1 MTLRLARRAL
11 APCVLACALGCLGGG
26 PRPDFFTLSAAA
38 GAEQIQ
44 PLARRPELG
53 LAIGPIEF
61 PRYLDRQEM
70 VTRDGAHRLVL
81 WNAHRWGGSL
91 RTDILR
97 TMATDLGA
105 LLGTARLAVYPAE
118 ARFPIDFRVLLEI
131 VELDSVPGA
140 SVTLR
145 ARFTVASGTDGR
157 AIVVE
162 EVSFEEPVS
171 SPAFED
177 LVSAQRAALGRV
189 NREIAAKI
197 ASLSAQ

>member
-1 MTLRLARRAL
+1 MRCFARRA
-11 APCVLACALGCLGGG
+11 AALGFLGLAVGCFGGG

-38 GAEQIQ
+38 GMGPIE
-44 PLARRPELG
+44 PLATRPELG

-70 VTRDGAHRLVL
+70 VTRDGSHRLVL

-118 ARFPIDFRVLLEI
+118 ARFPVDFRVLLEI
-131 VELDSVPGA
+131 AEFDAVPGA

-145 ARFTVASGTDGR
+145 GRFTVASGTDGR
-157 AIVVE
+157 AIVIE
-162 EVSFEEPVS
+162 EVSFEEPVA
-171 SPAFED
+171 SPAWED

-189 NREIAAKI
+189 NREIAARI
-197 ASLSAQ
+197 ASLPAH

>member
-1 MTLRLARRAL
+1 MRRMARLAIAL
-11 APCVLACALGCLGGG
+11 CALGLGSGCLGGG
-26 PRPDFFTLSAAA
+26 PRPDYFTLSAAA
-38 GAEQIQ
+38 GAAPIE
-44 PLARRPELG
+44 PLAERSELG
-53 LAIGPIEF
+53 LAIGPIEL

-81 WNAHRWGGSL
+81 WNAYRWGGSL

-97 TMATDLGA
+97 TMASDLGA
-105 LLGTARLAVYPAE
+105 LLGTARLAVYPVE

-145 ARFTVASGTDGR
+145 GRFTVASGTDGR

-162 EVSFEEPVS
+162 EVSFEEPVA
-171 SPAFED
+171 SPAWKD

-189 NREIAAKI
+189 NREIAARI
-197 ASLSAQ
+197 ASLPTH

>member
-1 MTLRLARRAL
+1 MMRRFARRAAAQGLLLL
-11 APCVLACALGCLGGG
+11 AVGCFGGG
-26 PRPDFFTLSAAA
+26 PRPAYFTLSAAA
-38 GAEQIQ
+38 GAGPIQ

-53 LAIGPIEF
+53 LAIGPIEL

-81 WNAHRWGGSL
+81 WNAYRWGGSL

-105 LLGTARLAVYPAE
+105 LLGTTRLAVYPVE
-118 ARFPIDFRVLLEI
+118 ARFPVDFRVLLEI

-145 ARFTVASGTDGR
+145 GRFTVASGTDGR

-162 EVSFEEPVS
+162 EVSVEEPVP
-171 SPAFED
+171 SPAWED

-189 NREIAAKI
+189 DRAIAARI
-197 ASLSAQ
+197 AALPAH

>member
-1 MTLRLARRAL
+1 MMPGFSRCTAAL
-11 APCVLACALGCLGGG
+11 GLLVLAVGCFGGG
-26 PRPDFFTLSAAA
+26 PRPDYFTLSAAA
-38 GAEQIQ
+38 GTGPIE
-44 PLARRPELG
+44 PLARRPELA
-53 LAIGPIEF
+53 LAIGPIEL

-97 TMATDLGA
+97 TMASDLGA
-105 LLGTARLAVYPAE
+105 LLGTSRLAVYPVE
-118 ARFPIDFRVLLEI
+118 ARFPVDFRVLLEV

-162 EVSFEEPVS
+162 EVSFEEPVAS
-171 SPAFED
+171 AAWED
-177 LVSAQRAALGRV
+177 LVFAQRSALGRV
-189 NREIAAKI
+189 NREIAARI
-197 ASLSAQ
+197 ASLPTH